1 MPYGQWLK
9 ALPSRPNVVVEVKQQ
24 VIYGKVKHTSLF
36 DDKEKE
42 KEKPMSNHK
51 KDKKEIVEVM
61 GEKSEMQGVDVI
73 YVTCIITNYHML
85 LED

>member
-42 KEKPMSNHK
+42 KEKPINGRRIKPK
-51 KDKKEIVEVM
+51 KVRESSWGGRFSGALNKWAISAL
-61 GEKSEMQGVDVI
+61 GP
-73 YVTCIITNYHML
+73 Y
-85 LED
+85 LE